1 MPSLMK
7 WPDICSCFFISLWKT
22 ECMVAKTR
30 RCFRIVPLGIEGWK
44 NFQATPKIR
53 ILVLLGILSKFPMTN
68 PVHDARFKLIATYFM
83 GVETDDI
90 YSLQILIRVRDKLH
104 VTSVTRSGIGIRRP
118 QMVTSRLY
126 TDYNTLYTSFSY
138 ASFAAHMM

>member
-1 MPSLMK
+1 M
-7 WPDICSCFFISLWKT
+7 
-22 ECMVAKTR
+22 
-30 RCFRIVPLGIEGWK
+30 
-44 NFQATPKIR
+44 
-53 ILVLLGILSKFPMTN
+53 VLLGILSKFPMTN